1 MKILIPGGSG
11 HVGAVLIRHFLA
23 QGHEVTVLSRHS
35 FELPGVAVLT
45 WDGETVGDWASTV
58 DGTDVVVNLA
68 GRSVNCRYHQAN
80 LDSMMNSRVRSVRAV
95 GQAIAAAKNPPRVWL
110 QASTATIYAHRYD
123 APNDEAIGILGGD
136 EPGAPRTWNASIA
149 IAKAWEAETL
159 AIETP
164 NTRKVLMRSA
174 MTMSPDSGSV
184 FDVLSH
190 LTRLGL
196 GGRLGNGRQYVS
208 WIHQTDFARAVSF
221 LIDRENLDGDVN
233 LCSPNPLPQ
242 TEFASLLR
250 AAWHVPFGL
259 PAAEWMVEIGTWL
272 RQTESELVLKS
283 RRVIPTRLLEAGFTF
298 EFPNW
303 GPAAIDLASHIRNH

>member
-23 QGHEVTVLSRHS
+23 RGHEVTVLSRHS

-80 LDSMMNSRVRSVRAV
+80 LDAMMNSRVRSVRAV

-110 QASTATIYAHRYD
+110 QASTATIYALRYD
-123 APNDEAIGILGGD
+123 APNDEATGILGGD
-136 EPGAPRTWNASIA
+136 EPGAPCTWNASIA
-149 IAKAWEAETL
+149 IAKAWETETL

-221 LIDRENLDGDVN
+221 LIDHADLDGAVN

-242 TEFASLLR
+242 AEFASLLR

-303 GPAAIDLASHIRNH
+303 GPAAEDLATANR